1 VEPIGSVAPD
11 VVPAREWTPI
21 APPAPVTSWPGERE
35 ETDVSPEPDDYVEIS
50 GAPQRNWKPL
60 AFGGV
65 AVAALVAAVVLMVG
79 GPETGSSSPGDLAAQ
94 PAASAPAVNP
104 PPPTRNPTEAQAL
117 EAGLANIQQ
126 ESEPLPA
133 GFQENERG
141 DGESSDPSRSGRG
154 GTESKVSNGD
164 TAREARLRISVP
176 SLDNVTKSIEAAA
189 RARVDSLTEA
199 KDKQVYEYKGKQPRQ

>member
-1 VEPIGSVAPD
+1 VAPD

-35 ETDVSPEPDDYVEIS
+35 EAETNPEPDEYVEIY
-50 GAPQRNWKPL
+50 GGPQRSWKPL

-65 AVAALVAAVVLMVG
+65 TVAALAAAVVLMVG
-79 GPETGSSSPGDLAAQ
+79 GPETGSSSPGDIAAQ

-104 PPPTRNPTEAQAL
+104 PSPTRNSTEAQAL
-117 EAGLANIQQ
+117 EAGLANLQQ
-126 ESEPLPA
+126 EGEPLPA
-133 GFQENERG
+133 ENDRG
-141 DGESSDPSRSGRG
+141 DGESSDPSRSGRA
-154 GTESKVSNGD
+154 GTESATSNGD
-164 TAREARLRISVP
+164 TAREARLRVSVP

-199 KDKQVYEYKGKQPRQ
+199 KDKQLYEYKGKQPRQ